1 MGALREQEMPC
12 SMHLQGVRAVAP
24 QQQLCFLSRGGLG
37 EGRERVGEALVG
49 ERRDRNFI
57 FGFLIKG
64 TLMLFFAS
72 FVALVMAPTTPALN
86 PR

>member
-1 MGALREQEMPC
+1 MPC

-37 EGRERVGEALVG
+37 EGLERVGEALVVG

-57 FGFLIKG
+57 FGMCVFCYPFKCYFSCHSWLW
-64 TLMLFFAS
+64 
-72 FVALVMAPTTPALN
+72 
-86 PR
+86 